1 MKYSWMV
8 LLLMLGGVVATA
20 PAKAKKEA
28 PLSQLFCH
36 AQFAYVE
43 TAEGDVLDPNV
54 IAQDRDAAADLQQRL
69 KRTGSATP
77 LVIRRS
83 EADLVFVVRTG
94 RLTDVGMT
102 GGVPRDSNPGIS
114 GRVGSGPGV
123 GGPGAASGG
132 TLNQGTN
139 GQDPGDSQGA
149 GGRNGRA
156 GVGAEVGDPDDTLW
170 VYQGSAEGP
179 PLHTWLWRHSE
190 TGGLQNPMPLFQLIR
205 NAVEA
210 GCADPGKH

>member
-1 MKYSWMV
+1 MKYSWV
-8 LLLMLGGVVATA
+8 IPLLVLGGAVGTNNGMT
-20 PAKAKKEA
+20 KKDQ
-28 PLSQLFCH
+28 PVSQLFCH

-69 KRTGSATP
+69 EDWKRYT

-94 RLTDVGMT
+94 RLTDVGLT
-102 GGVPRDSNPGIS
+102 GGVPRDPNPGIS

-123 GGPGAASGG
+123 GAPGAASGG
-132 TLNQGTN
+132 SLNQGTN
-139 GQDPGDSQGA
+139 GQDPGGSAGA
-149 GGRNGRA
+149 VGPNGRA

-179 PLHTWLWRHSE
+179 PKHTWLWRHSE
-190 TGGLQNPMPLFQLIR
+190 TGGLQSPMPLFQLIR

-210 GCADPGKH
+210 GCVDPEKH